1 MPRDGPRDTLFTVSP
16 TLVVNRFPN
25 GRENSVPIWIKPV
38 LWGAVLGSI
47 LTMIIGF
54 GFGGWTT
61 SGTATRVAKQQAD
74 TAVTT
79 ALVPLCVA
87 QSKADRAGVKK
98 LGDLKAISSS
108 YAQQEFVTTT
118 GWATV
123 PGSETPNRDVA
134 EACATALL
142 KATSN

>member
-1 MPRDGPRDTLFTVSP
+1 MPTM
-16 TLVVNRFPN
+16 
-25 GRENSVPIWIKPV
+25 PIWIKPA
-38 LWGAVLGSI
+38 LWGVVIGCV
-47 LTMIIGF
+47 LTMIVGF
-54 GFGGWTT
+54 SFGGWTT
-61 SGTATRVAKQQAD
+61 SSTATRLAKQQSD

-98 LGDLKAISSS
+98 LGELKAISSS
-108 YAQQEFVTTT
+108 YDQQEFVTKT

-123 PGSETPNRDVA
+123 PGSEGPNRDVA
-134 EACATALL
+134 EACASALL